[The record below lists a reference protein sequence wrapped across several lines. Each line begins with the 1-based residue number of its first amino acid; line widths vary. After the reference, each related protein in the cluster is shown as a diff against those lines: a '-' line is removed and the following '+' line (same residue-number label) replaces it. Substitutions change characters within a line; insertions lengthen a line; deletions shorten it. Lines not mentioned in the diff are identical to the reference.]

1 VSQLRIIT
9 EGFSP
14 FAIWNDVIDGAVIK
28 SLDLILA
35 DLAYWCLLVQI
46 PSKLEVEESG
56 FD

>member
-14 FAIWNDVIDGAVIK
+14 FAIWNDAIDGAVIK